1 MKMADIK
8 AIGERIYQ
16 RRKELKL
23 TLQEIADYI
32 GVTKS
37 TIQRY
42 EAGKITTPKL
52 PVIDAIARALMV
64 NPMWLIGKSDKME
77 ISPSFASWVVTEKLP
92 LLTLAPDGKFEYSEE
107 VVKLNDTTEKTSD
120 FCIRM
125 SGDSMIGARIYDGD
139 IVFIKGQPDVSDGD
153 IAAVMIDSVITLKR
167 VFKIGE
173 RLQLRAENP
182 AYPPVTVNSND
193 ESLKILGKAVS
204 FQSVI

>member
-1 MKMADIK
+1 MADIK

-23 TLQEIADYI
+23 TLQEVADYI

-52 PVIDAIARALMV
+52 PVIDAIARSLMV

-92 LLTLAPDGKFEYSEE
+92 LLTLAPDGKFEYSED
-107 VVKLNDTTEKTSD
+107 VLKLNSTAEKNSD
-120 FCIRM
+120 FCIKM

-139 IVFIKGQPDVSDGD
+139 IVFIKNQSDVADGD

-167 VFKIGE
+167 VFKLGD

-182 AYPPVTVNSND
+182 AYPPITMNVGEKN
-193 ESLKILGKAVS
+193 LKILGKAVS
-204 FQSVI
+204 FQSAI